1 MGVIDTEETAKQL
14 LTKGLLLQRV
24 TMIPLNKIKK
34 RTCSKEKICLVK
46 NYHQN
51 NATFALQLIEYSN
64 TVANAIEYTFGGA
77 FVCKDINTAKK
88 IAFGQVKV
96 RAVTTDGD
104 DFNPGGFITGGSR
117 NLTGSVLKKLSE
129 FRELENKITE
139 HSSKL
144 NEIESRLQ
152 SLLNTNKKHTELNNK
167 LEIKKNY
174 IVMLEDKLKTSEES
188 QKAELVKQFEKAFDD
203 SSFIHGT
210 FINKQYEIKNKITSL
225 EHTLN
230 NWELNCS
237 KKF

>member
-1 MGVIDTEETAKQL
+1 MGV
-14 LTKGLLLQRV
+14 
-24 TMIPLNKIKK
+24 PLYKIQK
-34 RTCSKEKICLVK
+34 RICSKEKIRLVEK
-46 NYHQN
+46 NHQN
-51 NATFALQLIEYSN
+51 NATLALQLIEYSD

-77 FVCKDINTAKK
+77 FVCKNINTAKK

-96 RAVTTDGD
+96 RAVTTNGD

-129 FRELENKITE
+129 LRELENKITE
-139 HSSKL
+139 HFSKL

-188 QKAELVKQFEKAFDD
+188 QKAELVK
-203 SSFIHGT
+203 
-210 FINKQYEIKNKITSL
+210 
-225 EHTLN
+225 
-230 NWELNCS
+230 
-237 KKF
+237 